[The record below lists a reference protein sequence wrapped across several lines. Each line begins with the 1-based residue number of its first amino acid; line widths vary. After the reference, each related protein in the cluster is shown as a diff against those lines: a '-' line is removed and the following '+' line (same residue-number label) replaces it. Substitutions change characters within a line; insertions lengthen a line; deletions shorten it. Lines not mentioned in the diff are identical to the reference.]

1 MQAFRPRPRRETFA
15 AILRGERRPR
25 HFHLPAVLLISA
37 CLVFACLL
45 RIARAAEITV
55 PSNDSA
61 DGDADVRHAVLMLDR
76 SPLHLRLRVSK
87 GGQSLS
93 AARRTY
99 VEKLLRQLDTDADGK
114 LTREEA
120 ARSPLLRQPQPSQGK
135 AFLDTLKVAPTVSAA
150 DVSKTVTR
158 VVGENVVYRQDDSAT
173 ESDSLVFALLDDDGN
188 RVLDQ
193 KEMAEAAKRLTALDK
208 DGDACVGFNEVQPP
222 PPPPPTE
229 PLLVPAAAAGPP
241 PPRAT
246 FSEILRDARD
256 PLLPRRLVRKYDR
269 DRDGALS
276 AAELQWPTARLA
288 KLDRN
293 TDGKL
298 SLTELGNLSAVE
310 VDLDL
315 AIDIEPPDPSQP
327 KLAVAGTSAGPVAG
341 LEHSGLLHVKLDSA
355 RVTFSFRDTQP
366 IPEAIRAALLRFNQL
381 DGDGNGY
388 LDMQEVQT
396 DVRLR
401 RGLFDMIDTDRDGRV
416 FGEEVEQY
424 IRLRGEPEAITCRV
438 NVYDTG
444 RGIFQSLDRNN
455 DGRISLRELRT
466 IEQSF
471 QSLKREDAAGLARDD
486 PPRHFHVEFVRGDYR
501 LFGPTDQSV
510 SQLPAFNRGVPAG
523 PIWFQRMDRNNDGDL
538 TWPEFLGHREDF
550 YALDADRDGLID
562 PSEAEQAGKG

>member
-1 MQAFRPRPRRETFA
+1 LPVELLLLAFL
-15 AILRGERRPR
+15 IGCL
-25 HFHLPAVLLISA
+25 HLA
-37 CLVFACLL
+37 
-45 RIARAAEITV
+45 ARAADTTI
-55 PSNDSA
+55 PAADSA
-61 DGDADVRHAVLMLDR
+61 DRDADVRHALLMLDR
-76 SPLHLRLRVSK
+76 APLHLRLRVSQA
-87 GGQSLS
+87 GQSLS
-93 AARRTY
+93 AARRSY
-99 VEKLLRQLDTDADGK
+99 VEKLLGQLDTDGDGK

-120 ARSPLLRQPQPSQGK
+120 ARSPLLRQSEPSQGK
-135 AFLDTLKVAPTVSAA
+135 AFLDTLKVAATVSAA
-150 DVSKTVTR
+150 EVSKTVTR
-158 VVGENVVYRQDDSAT
+158 VVGESVVYRQDDSAT
-173 ESDSLVFALLDDDGN
+173 ESDSLVFELLDEDDN

-193 KEMAEAAKRLTALDK
+193 KEMAEAAKRLTKLDT

-229 PLLVPAAAAGPP
+229 PLLVPAAPASPP

-276 AAELQWPTARLA
+276 AAELQWTAARLA
-288 KLDRN
+288 TLDRN

-298 SLTELGNLSAVE
+298 SVTELGNISAAA

-315 AIDIEPPDPSQP
+315 AIDIEPADPSQP
-327 KLAVAGTSAGPVAG
+327 KLTIAGTGAGPVAASQ
-341 LEHSGLLHVKLDSA
+341 HSGLLYVKLDSA

-366 IPEAIRAALLRFNQL
+366 IPEAIRAALARFNQL

-416 FGEEVEQY
+416 FSEEVEQY

-455 DGRISLRELRT
+455 DGRLSVRELRS

-538 TWPEFLGHREDF
+538 TWQEFLGHREDF

-562 PSEAEQAGKG
+562 PSEAEQAGKGST

>member
-1 MQAFRPRPRRETFA
+1 
-15 AILRGERRPR
+15 
-25 HFHLPAVLLISA
+25 VLA
-37 CLVFACLL
+37 CLVYACLPES
-45 RIARAAEITV
+45 ARAADTTI
-55 PSNDSA
+55 PSA
-61 DGDADVRHAVLMLDR
+61 DSTDRDADVRHALLMLDR

-87 GGQSLS
+87 AGQSLS

-99 VEKLLRQLDTDADGK
+99 VEKLLRQLDADSDGK

-120 ARSPLLRQPQPSQGK
+120 ARSPLLRQPEPSQGK
-135 AFLDTLKVAPTVSAA
+135 AFLDKLKVAATVSAA
-150 DVSKTVTR
+150 EVSKTVTR
-158 VVGENVVYRQDDSAT
+158 VVGESVIYRQDNSAT
-173 ESDSLVFALLDDDGN
+173 ESDSLVFELLDEDGN

-193 KEMAEAAKRLTALDK
+193 KEMAEAAKRLAKLDA

-222 PPPPPTE
+222 PPPPPAE
-229 PLLVPAAAAGPP
+229 PLLAPAAATAPP

-246 FSEILRDARD
+246 FSDLLRDARD

-276 AAELQWPTARLA
+276 AAELQWTAARLA
-288 KLDRN
+288 ALDRN
-293 TDGKL
+293 NDGKL
-298 SLTELGNLSAVE
+298 SLIELGNLSACA
-310 VDLDL
+310 VDLEL
-315 AIDIEPPDPSQP
+315 AIDIEPADPAQPRLTVASDGAEQVAASQ
-327 KLAVAGTSAGPVAG
+327 
-341 LEHSGLLHVKLDSA
+341 HSGLLHVKLDSA

-366 IPEAIRAALLRFNQL
+366 IPEAIRAALARFNQL
-381 DGDGNGY
+381 DADGNGY

-401 RGLFDMIDTDRDGRV
+401 RGLFDMIDTDRDHRV

-455 DGRISLRELRT
+455 DGRISVRELRT

-471 QSLKREDAAGLARDD
+471 KSLKREDREGLARDD

-501 LFGPTDQSV
+501 LFGPTDQLV

-538 TWPEFLGHREDF
+538 TWQEFLGHREDF
-550 YALDADRDGLID
+550 YALDADRGGLID
-562 PSEAEQAGKG
+562 PEEAEQAGKG

>member
-1 MQAFRPRPRRETFA
+1 LVIACPVWA
-15 AILRGERRPR
+15 SL
-25 HFHLPAVLLISA
+25 HLT
-37 CLVFACLL
+37 
-45 RIARAAEITV
+45 ARAADTTI
-55 PSNDSA
+55 PPADSA
-61 DGDADVRHAVLMLDR
+61 DRDADVRHVVLMLDKA
-76 SPLHLRLRVSK
+76 PLHLKLRVSK
-87 GGQSLS
+87 AGQSLS
-93 AARRTY
+93 AARRSY
-99 VEKLLRQLDTDADGK
+99 VERLLRQLDADADGK

-120 ARSPLLRQPQPSQGK
+120 ARSPLLRQSEPPQGQ
-135 AFLDTLKVAPTVSAA
+135 AFLATLKAAPIVSAA
-150 DVSKTVTR
+150 EVSKTVAR
-158 VVGENVVYRQDDSAT
+158 VVGENVVYRQDNSAT
-173 ESDSLVFALLDDDGN
+173 ESDSLVFELLDDDGN

-193 KEMAEAAKRLTALDK
+193 KEMAEAAKRLTKLDA

-222 PPPPPTE
+222 PPPPPAE
-229 PLLVPAAAAGPP
+229 PMLVPAAAAAPP

-269 DRDGALS
+269 DRDGALN
-276 AAELQWPTARLA
+276 AAELQWSDARLA
-288 KLDRN
+288 PLDKN
-293 TDGKL
+293 SDGRL
-298 SLTELGNLSAVE
+298 NLTELGNVSVGA

-315 AIDIEPPDPSQP
+315 ALDIEPVDASQP
-327 KLAVAGTSAGPVAG
+327 KLTIAATGAGPVAAQQ
-341 LEHSGLLHVKLDSA
+341 SGLLHVKLDAA

-366 IPEAIRAALLRFNQL
+366 IPEAIRAALARFNQL

-388 LDMQEVQT
+388 LDLQEVQT

-401 RGLFDMIDTDRDGRV
+401 RGLFDMIDTDRDRRV

-455 DGRISLRELRT
+455 DGRISVRELRT

-471 QSLKREDAAGLARDD
+471 QSLKRDDAAGLARED

-501 LFGPTDQSV
+501 LFGPTDQLV

-562 PSEAEQAGKG
+562 PQEAEKAGKG